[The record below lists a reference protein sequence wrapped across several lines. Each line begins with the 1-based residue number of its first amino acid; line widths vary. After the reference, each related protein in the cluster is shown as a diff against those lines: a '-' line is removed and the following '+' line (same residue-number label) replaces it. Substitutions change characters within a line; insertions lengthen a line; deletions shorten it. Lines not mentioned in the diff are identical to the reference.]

1 MPILRRR
8 DRSKRENT
16 RPTEE
21 GAVANVVEE
30 CKSLG
35 VSLVFLMA
43 CYRSVPRPVYEV
55 VRVSRYELACLSYR
69 QANYPPP
76 LFTTYFGELGK
87 ESYGG
92 ID

>member
-21 GAVANVVEE
+21 GAVANVAEE
-30 CKSLG
+30 CKNLG

-43 CYRSVPRPVYEV
+43 CYRSVPRPTCEL

-76 LFTTYFGELGK
+76 LFTTYFGDLHAPV
-87 ESYGG
+87 
-92 ID
+92 D